1 MATKCPPYHS
11 TDPTDPRVYHDDR
24 NCSNGQRIKP
34 ENWVSG
40 TGNLPRCGG
49 CRRLD

>member
-1 MATKCPPYHS
+1 MATKCSPYHS
-11 TDPTDPRVYHDDR
+11 TDPTDPRVYHDYR
-24 NCSNGQRIKP
+24 NCPNGQRIEP
-34 ENWVSG
+34 ENWVAG